1 MKISSKDTA
10 EYNSEGTGLVFGI
23 SAVLYHS
30 PTRAIAKVQQ

>member
-1 MKISSKDTA
+1 MAAKNTA